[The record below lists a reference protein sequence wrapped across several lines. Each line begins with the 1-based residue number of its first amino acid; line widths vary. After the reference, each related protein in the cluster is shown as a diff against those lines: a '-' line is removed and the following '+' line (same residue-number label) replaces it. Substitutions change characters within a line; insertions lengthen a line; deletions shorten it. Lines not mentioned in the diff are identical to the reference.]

1 MPNEPIPMHIWEP
14 DFSEGEPAL
23 DSKLCGLCNT
33 EHERDTYADE
43 PEKTLEYPKNSQ
55 EPLDNP
61 TETSDNLTVGE
72 STQLQVTTISH
83 QETKEAFD
91 DAITIAQQRHYARWY
106 DSGANAKKKGYS
118 RTSPFYERPT
128 ADYFFYCGFD
138 GVKFEDAL
146 LNLDDA
152 MKQQE
157 TQTEVEERINKL

>member
-1 MPNEPIPMHIWEP
+1 MPENDDNEMQWETTVP
-14 DFSEGEPAL
+14 FEL
-23 DSKLCGLCNT
+23 TL
-33 EHERDTYADE
+33 DE

-61 TETSDNLTVGE
+61 NETSDNLTVGE

-91 DAITIAQQRHYARWY
+91 DAIVIAQQRHYAKWY

-118 RTSPFYERPT
+118 RISPFYERPT

-138 GVKFEDAL
+138 GVKFEDTVV
-146 LNLDDA
+146 NLENSMQSELDNAPKVTDF
-152 MKQQE
+152 
-157 TQTEVEERINKL
+157 LP